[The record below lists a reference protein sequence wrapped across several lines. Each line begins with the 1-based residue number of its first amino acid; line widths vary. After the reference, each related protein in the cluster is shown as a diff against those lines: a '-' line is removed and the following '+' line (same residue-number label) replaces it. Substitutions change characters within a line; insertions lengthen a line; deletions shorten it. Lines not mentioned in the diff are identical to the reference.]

1 MGTNPRYLVVDDF
14 PHEGRV
20 VGPLGVEAPVA
31 HEGAMHAGAR
41 NIHHPVLLHALGG
54 GGKEGGD

>member
-1 MGTNPRYLVVDDF
+1 MMESNTRYLVVDDL

-41 NIHHPVLLHALGG
+41 NIHHPVLL
-54 GGKEGGD
+54 